1 MDTSIRQRSKLRVMR
16 IFFLLFQAHMGVL
29 LYLLSSGILGLEL
42 FQSILIQIWLE
53 KTMNITFSPD
63 AAPDFLKLL
72 AHDLRWKIL
81 TLLAHSDYY
90 GQEFIRLL
98 GQPQNLVSYHL
109 RKLHEQHLVTEHRST
124 ADERSIYY
132 SLDLDT
138 VRFLYQGAGVALH
151 PALGVREEP
160 PSMPEVQPADP
171 PLRVLFLCTEN
182 SARSQMAEALL
193 RHLSHG
199 RIEAYSAGSRP
210 TSVHPL
216 AQQVLEARSIDTAV
230 LRAKSIDVF
239 AEQAFDA
246 IVTVCDRVRESC
258 PSFPGDPECIH
269 WSLVDPARVQGSLEE
284 RMLAFE
290 QTALQLTTRLRFLLL
305 LLEHTRGR

>member
-1 MDTSIRQRSKLRVMR
+1 LFQNKLLQMQLEKKMDTVFRPGS
-16 IFFLLFQAHMGVL
+16 
-29 LYLLSSGILGLEL
+29 
-42 FQSILIQIWLE
+42 
-53 KTMNITFSPD
+53 
-63 AAPDFLKLL
+63 APDFLKLL

-81 TLLAHSDYY
+81 TLLAHSDYH

-138 VRFLYQGAGVALH
+138 VRSLYQRAGTALH
-151 PALGVREEP
+151 PALGLSEEP
-160 PSMPEVQPADP
+160 PSDAFAQPAQP

-199 RIEAYSAGSRP
+199 RVEAASAGSRP

-216 AQQVLEARSIDTAV
+216 AQQVLEVRGIDTGA
-230 LRAKSIDVF
+230 LRAKSFDEF
-239 AEQAFDA
+239 AGQTFDS

-258 PSFPGDPECIH
+258 PTFPGDPECIH
-269 WSLVDPARVQGSLEE
+269 WSLADPARVQGSLEE
-284 RMLAFE
+284 RVQAFE

-305 LLEHTRGR
+305 LLK

>member
-1 MDTSIRQRSKLRVMR
+1 ME
-16 IFFLLFQAHMGVL
+16 AA
-29 LYLLSSGILGLEL
+29 
-42 FQSILIQIWLE
+42 
-53 KTMNITFSPD
+53 FSPGT
-63 AAPDFLKLL
+63 APEFLKLL

-81 TLLAHSDYY
+81 GLLAHSDYN

-132 SLDLDT
+132 SLNLDT
-138 VRFLYQGAGVALH
+138 VRSLYQRAGVALH

-160 PSMPEVQPADP
+160 PSMPEMHPVQT

-193 RHLSHG
+193 RHISRG
-199 RIEAYSAGSRP
+199 SIEAYSAGSHP

-216 AQQVLEARSIDTAV
+216 ARQVLEARGIETEV
-230 LRAKSIDVF
+230 LRAKSLDEFVG
-239 AEQAFDA
+239 QTFDS

-258 PSFPGDPECIH
+258 PTFPGDPECMH
-269 WSLVDPARVQGSLEE
+269 WSLADPARVQGSPEE
-284 RMLAFE
+284 RSRAFE
-290 QTALQLTTRLRFLLL
+290 QTAIQLTTRLRFLMI
-305 LLEHTRGR
+305 LLEYTHWR